1 MFHARRQVQL
11 AAAGAALL
19 LVILYASAA
28 FQPQYSRRR
37 TATGRAAGGSF
48 GKVTAEAGLFQILE
62 ARLQALEKTPILSY
76 QEALKKNEQTCK
88 NREIQSNP
96 DQITGESEFWEQLTS
111 ETLQEKRQDVI
122 DAIRNE
128 FGLPGLQHSNPPNL
142 LKSGMFGNGRGLV
155 FTGGNKVSDVLRYQ
169 SSRLIH
175 VVCFRCRLRRTP
187 CKE

>member
-28 FQPQYSRRR
+28 FQPQYSR
-37 TATGRAAGGSF
+37 TATGRAAGSSF
-48 GKVTAEAGLFQILE
+48 GKVTEEAGLFQVLE
-62 ARLQALEKTPILSY
+62 SRLQDLEKTPILAY

-96 DQITGESEFWEQLTS
+96 DQIKGESEFWEQLTS

-122 DAIRNE
+122 DAIRKE

-142 LKSGMFGNGRGLV
+142 LKSGMFGDGRGLV
-155 FTGGNKVSDVLRYQ
+155 FTGGNKVSDVPRYQ

-175 VVCFRCRLRRTP
+175 VVCCRWRLRRIP